1 LNRESS
7 TLVIVPTYNECEN
20 IGPLLEKIFEAAPQV
35 DVLVVDDNSPDGTA
49 DLADKEFRGD
59 SRFNVLRRT
68 GPRGLGRS
76 YVDGYGWAL
85 AAGYARV
92 VQMDADF
99 SHDPGYIP
107 ALIEAAEAADV
118 VIGSRYCQGGGVRDW
133 PQRRVLLSRFA
144 NRYVAAITGLK
155 VTDATAGFRCY
166 TRRALER
173 IGILDIVSSGYAFQV
188 EMTHRAR
195 AAGLRIVE
203 SPIIFTDRTRGQS
216 KISRTVLL
224 ESAVMPWKLRL
235 GRLARKRRLQ
245 PLEPTAG
252 K

>member
-1 LNRESS
+1 MTPDR
-7 TLVIVPTYNECEN
+7 TLVIVPTYNEREN
-20 IGPLLEKIFEAAPQV
+20 IVPLVDQIFTTSPDV
-35 DVLVVDDNSPDGTA
+35 DVLLVDDNSPDGTA
-49 DLADKEFRGD
+49 AFAEERFRNN

-76 YVDGYGWAL
+76 YVDGYQWAL

-99 SHDPGYIP
+99 SHDPAYIP
-107 ALIEAAEAADV
+107 DLIKAAQAADV
-118 VIGSRYCQGGGVRDW
+118 VIGSRYCFGGGVRDW
-133 PQRRVLLSRFA
+133 PARRILLSRFA
-144 NRYVAAITGLK
+144 NRYVGAVTGLR
-155 VTDATAGFRCY
+155 VLDATAGFRCY

-173 IGILDIVSSGYAFQV
+173 IGIHEIVSNGYAFQV

-195 AAGLRIVE
+195 YNGLRIVE
-203 SPIIFTDRTRGQS
+203 TPIVFTDRTRGHS

-224 ESAVMPWKLRL
+224 ESMIIPWKLRFS
-235 GRLARKRRLQ
+235 RLSRRRIATVSQLT
-245 PLEPTAG
+245 E